1 MELTPATMQTPLFPA
16 PGLRLSQSHK
26 EILHHIVTYRYL
38 TPRLLAVAYG
48 HGEREGRGLKHI
60 RHELPRLHAAGYVAR
75 FNPSRQLVGFS
86 NEELVYTATLK
97 GARAVLDDETYE
109 ERRRQIFARSR
120 RPKTNYQHQLGVS
133 ALQLILSLG
142 AKPQGFQVVQFLPER
157 DTAAVEIPAYDADG
171 RRTRF
176 YPDATA
182 IFRFPAT
189 GQETLYLFEFDLAP
203 KNTARL
209 ARRFQ
214 AYQTYLTTRADELRR
229 RYRVNGVVV
238 VFIGPTHDD
247 VVGLLRLAQQTLQA
261 SRRAR
266 PLFLFWNAEDW
277 WTSVELRRRQKRTDP
292 EERRWTVRVL
302 RDPAD
307 ILAEEALGSLGVPAR
322 KLVQSTA

>member
-1 MELTPATMQTPLFPA
+1 MELTPNVMPTPLLPA
-16 PGLRLSQSHK
+16 PGLRLSESHR
-26 EILHHIVTYRYL
+26 EILTHLVTYRYL

-60 RHELPRLHAAGYVAR
+60 RHELPRLVEAGYVAR
-75 FNPSRQLVGFS
+75 FNPNRQLVGFS

-133 ALQLILSLG
+133 TLQLILSLG
-142 AKPQGFQVVQFLPER
+142 GEARGFHLVQFLPER

-176 YPDATA
+176 YPDATT
-182 IFRFPAT
+182 IFGFPAT
-189 GQETLYLFEFDLAP
+189 GQETLYLFEFDLAS
-203 KNTARL
+203 KNSARL
-209 ARRFQ
+209 ARRFR

-229 RYRVNGVVV
+229 RYRVNGIVV
-238 VFIGPTHDD
+238 VFIGPTADD
-247 VVGLLRLAQQTLQA
+247 VVALLRLAQQTMEV

-277 WTSVELRRRQKRTDP
+277 WTSVELSRRQKRTDP

-302 RDPAD
+302 RDPAE
-307 ILAEEALGSLGVPAR
+307 ILAEDSLGSLDVPAR
-322 KLVQSTA
+322 KLVQSTG